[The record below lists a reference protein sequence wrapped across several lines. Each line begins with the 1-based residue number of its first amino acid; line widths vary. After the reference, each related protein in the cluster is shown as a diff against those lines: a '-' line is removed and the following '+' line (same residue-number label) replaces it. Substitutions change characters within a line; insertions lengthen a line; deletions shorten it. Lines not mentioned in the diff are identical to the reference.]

1 MRVGV
6 LIELFRDTDI
16 DARFAELRSMG
27 MESCQL
33 VCWDREIMDRENADK
48 VNAAAEHH
56 KVDITAF
63 WCGWEGPRV
72 WDFYDGQLTLGLVPE
87 AFRFERVKMLQEG
100 IRFAAM
106 IHVKDVATHVGYMPE
121 NPYDPNYAG
130 VLACLKELV
139 KQCKENGQNFLF
151 ETGQETPVTLKRA
164 IQDIEKE
171 LGKGNVGINLDPA
184 NLVMYG
190 KANPVDALEVFGEY
204 VMGVHGKDG
213 KYPTDGHMLGDEVPL
228 GQGKVNYPA
237 FVAKLKEIGYAGD
250 ITIEREISGE
260 EQKKDIVM
268 AKAVLDELLK

>member
-33 VCWDREIMDRENADK
+33 VCWDREIMDQENADK

-56 KVDITAF
+56 KVDVTAF

-204 VMGVHGKDG
+204 VMGIHGKDG

>member
-1 MRVGV
+1 
-6 LIELFRDTDI
+6 
-16 DARFAELRSMG
+16 
-27 MESCQL
+27 
-33 VCWDREIMDRENADK
+33 
-48 VNAAAEHH
+48 
-56 KVDITAF
+56 
-63 WCGWEGPRV
+63 
-72 WDFYDGQLTLGLVPE
+72 
-87 AFRFERVKMLQEG
+87 MLQKG
-100 IRFAAM
+100 IAFAAM

-204 VMGVHGKDG
+204 VMGIHGKDG
-213 KYPTDGHMLGDEVPL
+213 KYPTDGHMLGAEVPL

>member
-1 MRVGV
+1 MNQ
-6 LIELFRDTDI
+6 ET
-16 DARFAELRSMG
+16 
-27 MESCQL
+27 
-33 VCWDREIMDRENADK
+33 ADK
-48 VNAAAEHH
+48 VNAAAENH

-87 AFRFERVKMLQEG
+87 AFRFERVKMLQKG
-100 IRFAAM
+100 ITFASM

-204 VMGVHGKDG
+204 VMGIHGKDG
-213 KYPTDGHMLGDEVPL
+213 RYPTDGHMLGEEVPL